1 MSGSRGKQK
10 LYNHLVESSVEQI
23 TGSQSKR
30 NQCLEVRRDKMACR
44 FYFHAVI
51 RRLRYDDCLLN
62 LHLEFDLM
70 TNTIV
75 KELETA
81 NDRINTLNSNKTTT
95 AELRKM
101 YPFYNWTASLV

>member
-1 MSGSRGKQK
+1 MTRGKQT
-10 LYNHLVESSVEQI
+10 LYNHLVENSLESVSG
-23 TGSQSKR
+23 TKSKR
-30 NQCLEVRRDKMACR
+30 NECLEVRRDKMACR

-75 KELETA
+75 KELEVA
-81 NDRINTLNSNKTTT
+81 NDRINELNDNQTTT